1 MDWVEEYKA
10 EKRPVGVGGD
20 ATRLPSAF
28 AEFEPFAEKWCLP
41 TEPERWEARLATP
54 MQEFHEFYD
63 AFTPRFEEAIDY
75 CDKFPLDDV
84 PDDALN
90 LLHLIYSMI
99 MVSMAIEVFGTQKPD
114 RLRRCRHRPRQRAGA
129 VTPTP
134 REEFDDERA
143 DA

>member
-1 MDWVEEYKA
+1 VTVTD
-10 EKRPVGVGGD
+10 P
-20 ATRLPSAF
+20 RLPSAF

-54 MQEFHEFYD
+54 MQGLHEFYD

-84 PDDALN
+84 PEDALQ

-99 MVSMAIEVFGTQKPD
+99 MVSFPVECWKQPRVPD
-114 RLRRCRHRPRQRAGA
+114 SGA
-129 VTPTP
+129 STLDCVSEPVP
-134 REEFDDERA
+134 
-143 DA
+143 